1 MTRPKCQKKAKNK
14 TSLQHFISLHIAFP
28 QIISLQKDT
37 QVLKNTFPATQN
49 DKAKNARKKR
59 IEQFLRIIY

>member
-49 DKAKNARKKR
+49 DKAKMQEKNVLNNFYA
-59 IEQFLRIIY
+59 